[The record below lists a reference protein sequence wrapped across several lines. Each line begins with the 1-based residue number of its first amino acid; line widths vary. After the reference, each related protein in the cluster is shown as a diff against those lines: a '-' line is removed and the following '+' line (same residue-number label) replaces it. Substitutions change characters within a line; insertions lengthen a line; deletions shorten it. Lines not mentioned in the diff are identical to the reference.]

1 MSCRSD
7 DKGGVVAVVVMMP
20 FLNSQVSSSAALSIE
35 DIAYNTRRR
44 VTEEKLAKM
53 YVFSWIYMGRKIF
66 NSKTM
71 QKGSK
76 IDFSQ
81 HPLVRISMIDVCRV
95 VGFGGIYMVGYH
107 HPLTAFGPSSI
118 VSSCKTPQWCEE
130 ALLHGCPS
138 SSSS

>member
-1 MSCRSD
+1 L
-7 DKGGVVAVVVMMP
+7 VAVVVMMP

-35 DIAYNTRRR
+35 DIVYNTRRM

-53 YVFSWIYMGRKIF
+53 YVFSWICMGRKLF

-81 HPLVRISMIDVCRV
+81 HLLVHSQ
-95 VGFGGIYMVGYH
+95 FGKH
-107 HPLTAFGPSSI
+107 
-118 VSSCKTPQWCEE
+118 K
-130 ALLHGCPS
+130 
-138 SSSS
+138 